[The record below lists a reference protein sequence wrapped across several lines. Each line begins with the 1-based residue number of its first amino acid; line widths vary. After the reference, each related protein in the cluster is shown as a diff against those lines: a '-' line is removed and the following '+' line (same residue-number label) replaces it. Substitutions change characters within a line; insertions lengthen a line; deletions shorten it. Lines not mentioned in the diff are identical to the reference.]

1 MRHLGNSQVRCPR
14 SSCAALLMESLMQS
28 VGSTSLWH
36 ILLQAL
42 VAVFPT
48 VYQSCVMH
56 SWRSTLNG
64 VREQKSFRQY
74 PTQLRK
80 LGTHS
85 HPVMFSHGHLWA
97 LTKLCCLGGWV
108 TGKDKLFLTLSN
120 DSSLRFFCSNNELKL
135 LHWITVLQNNLLTT
149 GNYIS
154 QCSPGALRLQPEGA
168 RAGSWATSGS
178 TAWTKVSTPIIQCMG
193 GQNFSWVPW
202 HMMQNPTALKK
213 ALLSMDGC

>member
-154 QCSPGALRLQPEGA
+154 QKGPELVHGPLQGLQPGPKSLHPLSNAWVGKTSPGSPGTWCKILQLLKRHFYLWMDAKLLLR
-168 RAGSWATSGS
+168 
-178 TAWTKVSTPIIQCMG
+178 
-193 GQNFSWVPW
+193 
-202 HMMQNPTALKK
+202 
-213 ALLSMDGC
+213 